1 MFGLSYLKSTGSR
14 KPGRGKWG
22 RFGAPVMR
30 GGVGLRFG
38 IGTIP
43 QSILQDE
50 FGWQVWDMWN
60 RVSD

>member
-1 MFGLSYLKSTGSR
+1 
-14 KPGRGKWG
+14 
-22 RFGAPVMR
+22 MR